1 MSRRSPSTLG
11 LSMPSITT
19 TCPNG
24 RRTPSTPSRNLSFRK
39 FSPWWTS
46 HWNGSDRR
54 SRGDLR
60 AATHDARGGPPVV
73 EDVPGRGDRVRKGPP
88 RLLDLY
94 RQSRAQVVR
103 APGECQLVACR
114 KNCSALVGVTSG

>member
-54 SRGDLR
+54 GCLRSRGDLR

-73 EDVPGRGDRVRKGPP
+73 EDVPGRGDRVREGPP

-94 RQSRAQVVR
+94 RKSRRSSVHS
-103 APGECQLVACR
+103 GECQFVA
-114 KNCSALVGVTSG
+114 